1 MRYEDQLSQE
11 LQTMSDH
18 MAHLTDQMIETSHD
32 PTLISALTEVQDGLL
47 RVDQIFSTIH
57 QLEANG

>member
-11 LQTMSDH
+11 LQTVSDH
-18 MAHLTDQMIETSHD
+18 MAHLTDQMIETSRD

-47 RVDQIFSTIH
+47 RVDQIFSTVH